1 MIEIKCADLGYDCSW
16 TYRDNSE
23 YVLLDV
29 AGMHLRECHKVQ
41 EVDLDLLGKIR
52 TSFTYPTPSDAAK
65 QVDVIMHKYNCEGDP
80 ECSERYK
87 ATIEDLI
94 EGAPRLQKKAA

>member
-1 MIEIKCADLGYDCSW
+1 MIEIKCASLGYDCPW
-16 TYRDNSE
+16 KYRDNSE

-29 AGMHLRECHKVQ
+29 AGMHLRECHKVE

-52 TSFTYPTPSDAAK
+52 TSFTYPTPGDAAK
-65 QVDVIMHKYNCEGDP
+65 KADIIMHKYNCEGDP

-87 ATIEDLI
+87 AAIEDLI
-94 EGAPRLQKKAA
+94 ESTAQQQKKAA